1 MPVKKPAGFLQELIM
16 TDAPLHPEVE
26 KAIAEGF
33 IYMTPALIINGFLM
47 AHNVVDSLTDSRQ
60 NVVVGSTA

>member
-1 MPVKKPAGFLQELIM
+1 MDNSNEMLTHSTEI
-16 TDAPLHPEVE
+16 
-26 KAIAEGF
+26 ISGF

-60 NVVVGSTA
+60 NVVVGSTT